1 MNIKLLFSICLTCLG
16 LSSCNKEVEQ
26 YESKNIQVNSVFN
39 KTESQSK
46 ENQNQQ
52 NQQDQN
58 NNKQDEKAQQQ
69 TQQQANPAKQT
80 NQKKFK
86 TVDTTNLRR
95 NPTTNDEVLVSV
107 PASVEIE
114 VIQEVNS
121 ENEVWV
127 KTKYNNSEGF
137 IRRDLLEE
145 INN

>member
-1 MNIKLLFSICLTCLG
+1 MKIKLLFLICLACLG

-26 YESKNIQVNSVFN
+26 YESKNIQVDSVFN

-52 NQQDQN
+52 NQQDQT
-58 NNKQDEKAQQQ
+58 NNKQGEKAQQQ
-69 TQQQANPAKQT
+69 TQQQASPSGQDNP
-80 NQKKFK
+80 KKFK

-137 IRRDLLEE
+137 IRKDLLEE

>member
-1 MNIKLLFSICLTCLG
+1 MNIKLLFLICLTCLG
-16 LSSCNKEVEQ
+16 LSSCNKEVDQ
-26 YESKNIQVNSVFN
+26 YESKNIQVDSVFN

-46 ENQNQQ
+46 ENQ
-52 NQQDQN
+52 QDQT

-69 TQQQANPAKQT
+69 TQQQASPSDQDNP
-80 NQKKFK
+80 KKFK

-137 IRRDLLEE
+137 IRKDLLEE

>member
-1 MNIKLLFSICLTCLG
+1 MKIKLLFLICLTCLG
-16 LSSCNKEVEQ
+16 LSSCNKEVDQ
-26 YESKNIQVNSVFN
+26 YESKNIQVDSVFN

-46 ENQNQQ
+46 ENQ
-52 NQQDQN
+52 QDQT

-69 TQQQANPAKQT
+69 TQQQANPANQT

-121 ENEVWV
+121 ENEVWI

-137 IRRDLLEE
+137 IRKDLLEE

>member
-1 MNIKLLFSICLTCLG
+1 MKIKLLFLICLACLG

-26 YESKNIQVNSVFN
+26 YESKNIQVDSVFN

-52 NQQDQN
+52 NQQDQT

-69 TQQQANPAKQT
+69 TQQQANPANQT

-121 ENEVWV
+121 ENEVWI

-137 IRRDLLEE
+137 IRKDLLEE

>member
-1 MNIKLLFSICLTCLG
+1 MKIKLLFLICFICLG

-26 YESKNIQVNSVFN
+26 YESKNIQVDSVFN

-52 NQQDQN
+52 NQQDQTN
-58 NNKQDEKAQQQ
+58 KKQDEKAQQQ
-69 TQQQANPAKQT
+69 TQQQANPANQT

-95 NPTTNDEVLVSV
+95 NPTTNDEVIVSV

-137 IRRDLLEE
+137 IRKDLLEE

>member
-1 MNIKLLFSICLTCLG
+1 MKIKLLFLICLICLG

-26 YESKNIQVNSVFN
+26 YESKNIQVDSVFN
-39 KTESQSK
+39 KAENQSK

-58 NNKQDEKAQQQ
+58 NKKQDDKAQQQ

>member
-1 MNIKLLFSICLTCLG
+1 MKIKLLFLICLTCLG

-26 YESKNIQVNSVFN
+26 YDSKNIQVDSVFN
-39 KTESQSK
+39 KAENQSK

-52 NQQDQN
+52 NQQDQTN
-58 NNKQDEKAQQQ
+58 KKQDDKAQQQ
-69 TQQQANPAKQT
+69 TQQQANPANQT

-107 PASVEIE
+107 PAFVEIE

>member
-1 MNIKLLFSICLTCLG
+1 MKIKLLFLICLTCLG
-16 LSSCNKEVEQ
+16 LSSCNKEVAQ
-26 YESKNIQVNSVFN
+26 YESKNIQVDSVFDKAEN
-39 KTESQSK
+39 QSK

-52 NQQDQN
+52 NQQDQTN
-58 NNKQDEKAQQQ
+58 KKQDEKAQQQ
-69 TQQQANPAKQT
+69 AQQQATPANQT

-121 ENEVWV
+121 KNEVWI

-137 IRRDLLEE
+137 IRKDLLEE

>member
-1 MNIKLLFSICLTCLG
+1 MKIKLLFLICLACLG

-26 YESKNIQVNSVFN
+26 YESKNIQVDSVFN

-52 NQQDQN
+52 NQQDQTN
-58 NNKQDEKAQQQ
+58 KKQDEKAQQQ
-69 TQQQANPAKQT
+69 TQQQANPANQT
-80 NQKKFK
+80 NQKKFR

-137 IRRDLLEE
+137 IRKDLLEE

>member
-1 MNIKLLFSICLTCLG
+1 MNIKLLFLICLTCLG
-16 LSSCNKEVEQ
+16 LSSCNKEVDQ
-26 YESKNIQVNSVFN
+26 YESKNVQVDSVFN

-46 ENQNQQ
+46 ENQ
-52 NQQDQN
+52 QDQT

-69 TQQQANPAKQT
+69 TQQQANPA
-80 NQKKFK
+80 NQAKPRKFK

-137 IRRDLLEE
+137 IRKDLLEE

>member
-1 MNIKLLFSICLTCLG
+1 MNIKLLFLICLTCLG

-26 YESKNIQVNSVFN
+26 YESKNIQVDSVFN
-39 KTESQSK
+39 KTESQSQ

-52 NQQDQN
+52 NQQDQT

-69 TQQQANPAKQT
+69 TQQQANPASQT

-121 ENEVWV
+121 ENEVWI

-137 IRRDLLEE
+137 IRKDLLEE